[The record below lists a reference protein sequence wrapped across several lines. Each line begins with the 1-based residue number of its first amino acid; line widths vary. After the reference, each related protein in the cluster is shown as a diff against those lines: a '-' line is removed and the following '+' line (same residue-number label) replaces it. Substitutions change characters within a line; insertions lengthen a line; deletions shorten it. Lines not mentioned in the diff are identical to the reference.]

1 MTSETGS
8 KPAESKPKETVRVS
22 CQNCLRETN
31 HDVLAE
37 FANKNYLE
45 EPDITFFNVYQVV
58 RCRGCERVSFRYAN
72 WSDNE
77 QDEYGDPVVL
87 VDLYPYRLA
96 GTKMMDGL
104 RNLPDDVRRV
114 YEETHK
120 ALAADATVLGTIGIR
135 AVVEAVCNEKKAAGK
150 NLEDKIESLIEG
162 GWLSPTQ
169 AQFLNKSRVLGN
181 LAAHEIKPP
190 SASTLQI
197 ALNII
202 ENLLQ
207 TVYILPK
214 AAESMEKK

>member
-1 MTSETGS
+1 
-8 KPAESKPKETVRVS
+8 
-22 CQNCLRETN
+22 
-31 HDVLAE
+31 
-37 FANKNYLE
+37 
-45 EPDITFFNVYQVV
+45 
-58 RCRGCERVSFRYAN
+58 
-72 WSDNE
+72 
-77 QDEYGDPVVL
+77 
-87 VDLYPYRLA
+87 
-96 GTKMMDGL
+96 
-104 RNLPDDVRRV
+104 
-114 YEETHK
+114 
-120 ALAADATVLGTIGIR
+120 LGTIGIR